1 MIDVSET
8 FLLCSRKEFYKSNFQ
23 TAMYILRSTAF
34 FIVGLLLLALNAPS
48 KKNRK
53 DFLTNYSSVVQH
65 DSIPSQKE
73 DEKCVIR
80 ISSVGDIMAHQ
91 TQLTAQKQPD
101 GTYSF
106 DNNFQYMKAL
116 FSAADVMIGNL
127 ETTFAGEEIGYSA
140 YPRFNTP
147 DALAVAIR
155 NAGIN
160 LVATANNHSFD
171 NGGEAMLRTLDI
183 LHTQGLET
191 IGTQKTM
198 EEKNYVIREV
208 KGVKIGFASYTYESG
223 KNEEGLKTINGLPVS
238 KKYDPLIN
246 SFDPYAPEI
255 DILKMQGI
263 AHKMRADSADFIVF
277 VVHWGKEYMSIPSD
291 NQRFVAKA
299 LNAAGVDVIF
309 GSHPHVV
316 QPIDFIVNDSTQHM
330 TFVAYSMGNFISN
343 QRFESMQ
350 NYKTE
355 DGLYVGVEI
364 IKENNDKPKI
374 QQVYYEP
381 TWVNRYKKQ
390 GKYYYEVLPARLA
403 LKDKDGYNVFEEAI
417 EKRLTLSSKRTIELI
432 EKPLNAS
439 SEEYF
444 ERYLLSHTSK
454 E

>member
-1 MIDVSET
+1 MH
-8 FLLCSRKEFYKSNFQ
+8 
-23 TAMYILRSTAF
+23 ILRSSSF
-34 FIVGLLLLALNAPS
+34 LIVGALLFVLNSPF
-48 KKNRK
+48 NK
-53 DFLTNYSSVVQH
+53 DGKDYLINSSAVSQQ
-65 DSIPSQKE
+65 DSIPSQE
-73 DEKCVIR
+73 DEKVVIR

-91 TQLTAQKQPD
+91 TQLTAQKQAD

-106 DNNFQYMKAL
+106 DNNFQYMKEL
-116 FSAADVMIGNL
+116 FGSADVMIGNL
-127 ETTFAGEEIGYSA
+127 ETTFAGEKKGYSA

-147 DALAVAIR
+147 DALASAIK

-160 LVATANNHSFD
+160 LVATANNHTYD
-171 NGGEAMLRTLDI
+171 NGGEAMLRTLDV
-183 LHTQGLET
+183 LHAQGLET
-191 IGTQKTM
+191 MGTQKTI

-223 KNEEGLKTINGLPVS
+223 KNAEGLKTINGLPVP
-238 KKYDPLIN
+238 KKYDPLLN
-246 SFDPYAPEI
+246 SFDPYEPAA
-255 DILKMQGI
+255 DLLKMQGV
-263 AHKMRADSADFIVF
+263 ADKMRADSAEFIVF
-277 VVHWGKEYMSIPSD
+277 VVHWGKEYMSTPSD
-291 NQRFVAKA
+291 NQLLVAKA

-350 NYKTE
+350 NYSTE

-364 IKENNDKPKI
+364 IKENNAKPTI

-390 GKYYYEVLPARLA
+390 DKYYYEVVPARLA
-403 LKDKDGYNVFEEAI
+403 LENKDAYNIFEEAI
-417 EKRLTLSSKRTIELI
+417 EKRVASSSKRTIELI
-432 EKPLNAS
+432 EKPINAT

-444 ERYLLSHTSK
+444 ARYLLSHNSVA